1 MKPHIRA
8 LFVCLVVWVLVIL
21 SANPAACFDW
31 MAAALMDGS
40 RILLN
45 STAAVATPVSG
56 AALLLGTGIICLV
69 GLRRRSRPQA

>member
-21 SANPAACFDW
+21 SAKPAACFEW
-31 MAAALMDGS
+31 MAATLMDGS
-40 RILLN
+40 RIVLN
-45 STAAVATPVSG
+45 SASAMATPIPC
-56 AALLLGTGIICLV
+56 AALLLGTGILCLI